1 MISSKMQTAIND
13 QIQAEF
19 YSAYMYLAMSVY
31 FSGQNLDG
39 IAHWLKVQY
48 EEENEHAHKLIDFL
62 LERGGTVE
70 LKAIQAPDK
79 KYGSALQTFEKVLA
93 HEKLVTSL
101 IHKLYELAIKEKDY
115 ASQVFLQWFISEQVE
130 EEANADAIVEQMK
143 RIPENSA
150 ALFYFDKKLGK
161 REED

>member
-1 MISSKMQTAIND
+1 MISSKMQAAIND

-19 YSAYMYLAMSVY
+19 FSAYMYLAMSVY
-31 FSGQNLDG
+31 YSDQNLPG
-39 IAHWLKVQY
+39 IAHWLRVQY
-48 EEENEHAHKLIDFL
+48 EEETEHAEKLIDYL
-62 LERGGTVE
+62 VERGGVVE

-79 KYGSALQTFEKVLA
+79 KYGSVLQTFEKVLA

-101 IHKLYELAIKEKDY
+101 IHKLYELAVKEKDY

-130 EEANADAIVEQMK
+130 EEANADEIVQQAK

-161 REED
+161 RED